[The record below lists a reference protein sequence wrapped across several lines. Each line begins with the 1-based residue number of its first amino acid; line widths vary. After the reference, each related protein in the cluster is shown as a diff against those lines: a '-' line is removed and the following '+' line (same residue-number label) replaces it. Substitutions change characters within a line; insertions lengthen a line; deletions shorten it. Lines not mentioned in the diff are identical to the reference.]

1 LFFVKIL
8 FLLLLPFSFQK
19 NPSLKIHTSVAFPSY
34 GFVKLF
40 ANSHREAPM
49 NASSSVLSH
58 PLLTEL
64 EHSLPPRSATP
75 LINARTIWI
84 SDIHLGYRD
93 CKADYLL
100 DFLNHIHCD
109 TLYLVGDIIDLWSLK
124 RRFCWPQKHYQVML
138 KFYELAARGVRVIY
152 VPGNHDE
159 PIRHFCGQH
168 FGPIEIQHEH
178 EYTSADGKHFLIMH
192 GDAMDAYINHSWLA
206 RFCGDMGYDL
216 LLFINRWSNRFRKWM
231 GRPYFSLSSLIKS
244 NIKGAKAAINTYQQ
258 ECLAEAKRRG
268 YDGVICGHIHYPALF
283 EQDGLRYC
291 NTGDWIEN
299 CSALIE
305 DYQGAMRILHY
316 TDHLRWQSET
326 QTASAHA

>member
-1 LFFVKIL
+1 
-8 FLLLLPFSFQK
+8 
-19 NPSLKIHTSVAFPSY
+19 
-34 GFVKLF
+34 
-40 ANSHREAPM
+40 M

-64 EHSLPPRSATP
+64 EQSLPPRPATP
-75 LINARTIWI
+75 LVNARTIWI

-124 RRFCWPQKHYQVML
+124 RRFCWPQKHYQVIL

>member
-1 LFFVKIL
+1 
-8 FLLLLPFSFQK
+8 
-19 NPSLKIHTSVAFPSY
+19 
-34 GFVKLF
+34 
-40 ANSHREAPM
+40 
-49 NASSSVLSH
+49 
-58 PLLTEL
+58 
-64 EHSLPPRSATP
+64 
-75 LINARTIWI
+75 
-84 SDIHLGYRD
+84 
-93 CKADYLL
+93 
-100 DFLNHIHCD
+100 
-109 TLYLVGDIIDLWSLK
+109 
-124 RRFCWPQKHYQVML
+124 ML
-138 KFYELAARGVRVIY
+138 KFYDLAARGVRVIY

-178 EYTSADGKHFLIMH
+178 EYTSADDKHFLIMH